1 MAADGKVY
9 IANRQGQV
17 SVLEAGAE
25 WKLLA
30 VNDLGEEVNATP
42 ALADGRVYVRTRDSL
57 YCFTAGG
64 RSAGVGGASVRNGAS
79 H

>member
-1 MAADGKVY
+1 
-9 IANRQGQV
+9 
-17 SVLEAGAE
+17 VLEVGAE

-30 VNDLGEEVNATP
+30 VNDLGEDVNATP

-57 YCFTAGG
+57 YCFTAGSG
-64 RSAGVGGASVRNGAS
+64 RSAGVGGASVRDDAAS